1 MIEAN
6 DSKFV
11 TRKWNIVSDQSN
23 TNYDVG
29 NEALNNIEVLKSNL
43 NDYNN
48 AYIPVRGD
56 TTIAGNI
63 EAPVGFQN
71 CATFAKCI
79 TKINGT
85 KIDDAKDVDLVK
97 VIYIFLEY
105 SSNYSDT
112 MGSLWF
118 FSKDDAANFNDYIT
132 DDDKIKSFM
141 YKTELTGATNA
152 NGLLEEFDKCSVK
165 KISK

>member
-6 DSKFV
+6 DSKFG
-11 TRKWNIVSDQSN
+11 TRKWNIVSDAN
-23 TNYDVG
+23 CDVG
-29 NEALNNIEVLKSNL
+29 NEALYNTEVLKSNF

-63 EAPVGFQN
+63 ESQVGFQN
-71 CATFAKCI
+71 CATYAKCI

-85 KIDDAKDVDLVK
+85 KIDDDEDVDLVK
-97 VIYIFLEY
+97 VIYNFLKY

-112 MGSLWF
+112 TGSLCF
-118 FSKDDAANFNDYIT
+118 FSKDYAANFNDNIT
-132 DDDKIKSFM
+132 DDDNIKSFK

-152 NGLLEEFDKCSVK
+152 NGLLEECDNCCII
-165 KISK
+165 KINHLK

>member
-11 TRKWNIVSDQSN
+11 ARKWNIVSDQSN

-79 TKINGT
+79 KKINGT

-97 VIYIFLEY
+97 VIYNFLEY
-105 SSNYSDT
+105 NSNYSDT
-112 MGSLWF
+112 TGSLWF
-118 FSKDDAANFNDYIT
+118 FSKDDAANFNDNIT
-132 DDDKIKSFM
+132 DDDNIKYFM

-152 NGLLEEFDKCSVK
+152 NGLLEECDKCCVK

>member
-11 TRKWNIVSDQSN
+11 TTKWNIVSDQSN

-29 NEALNNIEVLKSNL
+29 NEALYNTEVLKSNF

-63 EAPVGFQN
+63 ESQVGFQN
-71 CATFAKCI
+71 CATYGKCI

-85 KIDDAKDVDLVK
+85 KINDDEDVDLVK
-97 VIYIFLEY
+97 VIYNFLEY

-112 MGSLWF
+112 TGSLWF
-118 FSKDDAANFNDYIT
+118 FFQRLRS
-132 DDDKIKSFM
+132 
-141 YKTELTGATNA
+141 
-152 NGLLEEFDKCSVK
+152 
-165 KISK
+165 